1 LTLVVLS
8 LAMVVADHRTTALD
22 PLRTAL
28 ATAVSPLIFTAHLP
42 YAALEAAGHWRATV
56 DANRRLSR
64 ELSRQAIA
72 LQRLSALEAENARLR
87 ALLGSAERV
96 QGRERFAA
104 VIGVTP
110 DPRRSQ
116 LIVDRG
122 DGQGIGLGDAVLGA
136 EGLVGQVIETGAL
149 SSRVLLIDDLAHSTP
164 VVVLR
169 NGLRALAQGQGPG
182 VPLSVPYLSSQDDI
196 RLGDVLV
203 TSGLGGRFPPGY
215 PVARVIAVEGSTSE
229 AFLNVQAEPLT
240 PLRRL
245 QDVVVLSVAGGQRP
259 PWDQPL
265 GDAR

>member
-1 LTLVVLS
+1 MIV
-8 LAMVVADHRTTALD
+8 DHRTTALD
-22 PLRTAL
+22 TVRTVF
-28 ATAVSPLIFTAHLP
+28 ATLVSPLIYTAHLP
-42 YAALEAAGHWRATV
+42 YEGLAVFAQWRATSE
-56 DANRRLSR
+56 DNSRLAK

-96 QGRERFAA
+96 VGRERFAA

-116 LIVDRG
+116 LILDRG

-136 EGLVGQVIETGAL
+136 EGLVGQIIETGAL

-169 NGLRALAQGQGPG
+169 NGLRALAHGQGPG
-182 VPLSVPYLSSQDDI
+182 APLSLPYLSSQDDI

-215 PVARVIAVEGSTSE
+215 PVARVLSVEGSTSD
-229 AFLNVQAEPLT
+229 AFLTVRAEPLA

-245 QDVVVLSVAGGQRP
+245 QDVVVLSVAGGKRP
-259 PWDQPL
+259 PWDRPL
-265 GDAR
+265 APEPRASQS

>member
-1 LTLVVLS
+1 
-8 LAMVVADHRTTALD
+8 MVIADHRTTALD
-22 PLRTAL
+22 TVRSVI
-28 ATAVSPLIFTAHLP
+28 ATAVSPLIYTAHLP
-42 YAALEAAGHWRATV
+42 YAGLAVFSQWRATSE
-56 DANRRLSR
+56 DNARLSQ

-72 LQRLSALEAENARLR
+72 LQRLSALEAENTRLR

-96 QGRERFAA
+96 VGRERFAA

-136 EGLVGQVIETGAL
+136 EGLVGQIIETGAL
-149 SSRVLLIDDLAHSTP
+149 SARVLLIDDLAHSTP

-182 VPLSVPYLSSQDDI
+182 APLSVPYLSSQDDI

-215 PVARVIAVEGSTSE
+215 PVARVVSVEGSTSD
-229 AFLNVQAEPLT
+229 AFLAVRAEPLA

-245 QDVVVLSVAGGQRP
+245 QDVVVLSVAGGKRP
-259 PWDQPL
+259 PWDRPL
-265 GDAR
+265 APAPRAPDS

>member
-1 LTLVVLS
+1 
-8 LAMVVADHRTTALD
+8 MVIADHRTTALD
-22 PLRTAL
+22 TVRTVF
-28 ATAVSPLIFTAHLP
+28 ATAVSPLIYTAHLP
-42 YAALEAAGHWRATV
+42 YAGLALLSQWRATSE
-56 DANRRLSR
+56 DNARLSR

-96 QGRERFAA
+96 VGRERFAA

-136 EGLVGQVIETGAL
+136 EGLVGQIIETGAL
-149 SSRVLLIDDLAHSTP
+149 SARVLLIDDLAHSTP

-182 VPLSVPYLSSQDDI
+182 APLSVPYLSSQDDI

-215 PVARVIAVEGSTSE
+215 PVARVVSVEGSTSD
-229 AFLNVQAEPLT
+229 AFLAVRAEPMA

-245 QDVVVLSVAGGQRP
+245 QDVVVLSVAGGKRP
-259 PWDQPL
+259 PWDRPL
-265 GDAR
+265 APAPRGDES